1 MGHGDVFTV
10 GYDGSP
16 GARRALE
23 WAAAEAARR
32 HGSVRVVACVIAPV
46 AAEPWYVPPA
56 VIDIHQVQE
65 DTLRH
70 LQEAV
75 VPFRAQH
82 PGVRFDLEARL
93 GPAPGELVDAAG
105 EDGVLVVGSRGHER
119 FDALRLGSVA
129 HAVARR
135 ARCPVVIVPDVDV
148 AQLHGRVVVGVDG
161 SADADEAL
169 RLACREA
176 ELRDAELLLVHAWDY
191 PYATELGT
199 SEACDRAQVDGAL
212 VLEEAVRRARD
223 LWAGPIKDK
232 LVRGRAASA
241 LLEEAGTAD
250 LLVVGSRGRG
260 AVRSFLFGSVS
271 TEVSDR
277 APCPVMVVRAEAAD
291 ADR

>member
-1 MGHGDVFTV
+1 MSTV
-10 GYDGSP
+10 
-16 GARRALE
+16 
-23 WAAAEAARR
+23 WAK
-32 HGSVRVVACVIAPV
+32 PV
-46 AAEPWYVPPA
+46 
-56 VIDIHQVQE
+56 
-65 DTLRH
+65 
-70 LQEAV
+70 
-75 VPFRAQH
+75 
-82 PGVRFDLEARL
+82 G
-93 GPAPGELVDAAG
+93 
-105 EDGVLVVGSRGHER
+105 
-119 FDALRLGSVA
+119 
-129 HAVARR
+129 
-135 ARCPVVIVPDVDV
+135 VIVPDVDV